1 MLKMLRLKDVH
12 AKADEKIYSMDVT
25 AKGAKQFMAR
35 TLPSMWSL
43 MQGGHR
49 NYCEVLENRPCH
61 MYFDLDE
68 GNVRQQWARL
78 EEMLNHVFHNLKEE
92 VGTVQYIFLDASK
105 GKKQSAH
112 IIVVAEKYILES
124 PVQGRAFYQRL
135 VDYFKTDV
143 PKIDMGVY
151 TRNRCFRM
159 LGNSKY
165 GQDRPL
171 VGLPWTMENWV
182 RTLIQPVRSKKVA
195 KLGLQCAISAPIRK
209 RNRVPPCVEAV
220 LDWAGASEYHW
231 KNDLE
236 WVWAGHL
243 KKGMCKLAGRE
254 HRKNNRYFRYKAPD
268 MFTVGCHHCHKRY
281 NEAIPDELQQAV
293 MKFLNQVIRC

>member
-1 MLKMLRLKDVH
+1 MLRLKDVE
-12 AKADEKIYSMDVT
+12 AKADEKIYSMDVS

-43 MQGGHR
+43 MQDGAL
-49 NYCEVLENRPCH
+49 NYCEVIEDRPCH

-78 EEMLNHVFHNLKEE
+78 EQMLNKVFHSLKEE
-92 VGTVQYIFLDASK
+92 IGTVQYIFLDASK

-112 IIVVAEKYILES
+112 IIVIAEKYILES

-143 PKIDMGVY
+143 PKIDLGVY

-171 VGLPWTMENWV
+171 IGLPWTMENWV
-182 RTLIQPVRSKKVA
+182 RTLVQPVRSKEVA
-195 KLGLQCAISAPIRK
+195 NLGLQRVVSAPM
-209 RNRVPPCVEAV
+209 RNHMVPPCVEAV
-220 LDWAGASEYHW
+220 LDWAGASDYRW

-236 WVWAGHL
+236 WVWGGHL
-243 KKGMCKLAGRE
+243 EKGVCELARRM
-254 HRKNNRYFRYKAPD
+254 HRKNNRYYFYKAPD
-268 MFTVGCHHCHKRY
+268 IFTIGCHHCHKRY
-281 NEAIPDELQQAV
+281 NVPIPDELQQEV
-293 MKFLNQVIRC
+293 MKFLNQIIRF

>member
-1 MLKMLRLKDVH
+1 MLRLKEVT
-12 AKADEKIYSMDVT
+12 ARPDEKIYSMDVN

-43 MQGGHR
+43 MQKGDC
-49 NYCEVLENRPCH
+49 NYCEIIEDRPCH
-61 MYFDLDE
+61 LYFDLDD
-68 GNVRQQWARL
+68 GNIRAQWAIL
-78 EEMLNHVFHNLKEE
+78 EKMLNAMFHAMKDQ

-112 IIVVAEKYILES
+112 IIVVAEKYLLES

-135 VDYFKTDV
+135 VDIYKSDAPT
-143 PKIDMGVY
+143 IDTSVY

-182 RTLIQPVRSKKVA
+182 KTLVQPVRSKDVA
-195 KLGLQCAISAPIRK
+195 KLGLQRVTSAPM
-209 RNRVPPCVEAV
+209 RNDMVPPCVEAV
-220 LDWAGASEYHW
+220 LEWAGASDYKW

-236 WVWAGHL
+236 WVWGGHL
-243 KKGMCKLAGRE
+243 EKGMCKLAGRT
-254 HRKNNRYFRYKAPD
+254 HRKNNRYYIYKAPD
-268 MFTVGCHHCHKRY
+268 MFMIGCHHCHKRY
-281 NEAIPDELQQAV
+281 NKAIPDDLQQAV
-293 MKFLNQVIRC
+293 MKFLNQVIKY